1 MKSLTTTLLLVMI
14 GLTSYAATPYYLSV
28 DAKNGD
34 GVYSLLRQYNLDL
47 QPCNFQKFY
56 ELNDLNKNSGLK
68 VNKSYLLPITIMT
81 YDGKSIRSTVG
92 INDWDIAIDIKAYN
106 ENIKDLGLR
115 KTHYV
120 DSKILWVPHHLV
132 GCGDVKGTSHLATT
146 ATPKA
151 KSETPPV
158 NKQNKKATA
167 SVNTTA
173 VKPSKG
179 KTLNEPLF
187 GDKYETVTIKNQD
200 LKGKVYYIV
209 AGHGGIDPGA
219 MCTDCTH
226 TLCEDEYAYDVS
238 LRLSR
243 TLMEQGAT
251 VHIIIQD
258 TDGIRDGKYLACD
271 TDETCLGGAKVARS
285 QKQKLY
291 QRTNKVNSLYAKHKA
306 EGVKEQY
313 AMFIHVDSNHENKR
327 MDVYFFHHE
336 KSKKGK
342 KLAQNLQNT
351 FRGKYAQHQA
361 DRGYHGDIRC
371 RNLYV
376 VNNTHPPAILVELGN
391 IKNTNDQKRI
401 MLAGNRQALADWLAE
416 GLSTFKP

>member
-1 MKSLTTTLLLVMI
+1 MKSLITTMLLALITLTCL
-14 GLTSYAATPYYLSV
+14 GADPYYLSV
-28 DAKNGD
+28 DAKKGD
-34 GVYSLLRQYNLDL
+34 GVYSLLRHYNLDL

-56 ELNDLNKNSGLK
+56 ELNELNKNSGLK
-68 VNKSYLLPITIMT
+68 VDKSYLLPITIMT

-132 GCGDVKGTSHLATT
+132 GCSDIKANSNMAVTKTKP
-146 ATPKA
+146 TPKETQTNNTHKNNTPTV
-151 KSETPPV
+151 KSKPKTET
-158 NKQNKKATA
+158 AG
-167 SVNTTA
+167 
-173 VKPSKG
+173 VK
-179 KTLNEPLF
+179 TITEPLF
-187 GDKYETVTIKNQD
+187 GEKYKTVNVRNQD

-209 AGHGGIDPGA
+209 AGHGGVDPGA

-238 LRLSR
+238 LRLSK

-285 QKQKLY
+285 QKEKLH
-291 QRTNKVNSLYAKHKA
+291 QRTHKVNSLYAKHKA

-342 KLAQNLQNT
+342 KLAENLQDT
-351 FRGKYAQHQA
+351 FRDKYAQHQA
-361 DRGYHGDIRC
+361 NRGYHGDIRC

-416 GLSTFKP
+416 GLSTFKL

>member
-1 MKSLTTTLLLVMI
+1 MKSLLLTLLLTLI
-14 GLTSYAATPYYLSV
+14 GWTSYAADPYYLTIE
-28 DAKNGD
+28 AEKGD
-34 GVYSLLRQYNLDL
+34 GVYSILRKYILDG

-56 ELNDLNKNSGLK
+56 ELNDLSNNSGLK
-68 VNKSYLLPITIMT
+68 VNKTYKLPIKIMT
-81 YDGKSIRSTVG
+81 YNGKSIRSTIG
-92 INDWDIAIDIKAYN
+92 INDWGTAVDIKAYN

-115 KTHYV
+115 KTHYT

-132 GCGDVKGTSHLATT
+132 GCGGTVESTQGVEVKAHVKKGLD
-146 ATPKA
+146 K
-151 KSETPPV
+151 KTPPTI
-158 NKQNKKATA
+158 KKLET
-167 SVNTTA
+167 
-173 VKPSKG
+173 KPTVIGTG
-179 KTLNEPLF
+179 KTINEPLF
-187 GDKYETVTIKNQD
+187 GDKYSTVNVRNQD

-251 VHIIIQD
+251 VHVIIQD
-258 TDGIRDGKYLACD
+258 QDGIRDGKYLACD
-271 TDETCLGGAKVARS
+271 TDEVCLGGAKVARS
-285 QKQKLY
+285 QKEKLY

-313 AMFIHVDSNHENKR
+313 AMFIHVDSNHKNKR

-336 KSKKGK
+336 KSKKGR
-342 KLAQNLQNT
+342 KLAENLQST
-351 FRGKYAQHQA
+351 FRNKYAQHQV

-416 GLSTFKP
+416 GLSTFKL